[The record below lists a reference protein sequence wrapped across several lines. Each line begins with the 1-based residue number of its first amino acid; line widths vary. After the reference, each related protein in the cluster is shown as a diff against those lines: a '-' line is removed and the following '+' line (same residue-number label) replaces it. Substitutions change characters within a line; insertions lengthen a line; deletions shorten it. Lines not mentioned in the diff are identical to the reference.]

1 MEGLL
6 LGGSLLAAFLAGA
19 VALFAPCCI
28 VVLFPSYLA
37 AAVRNSRWRLV
48 PLTLVFAAG
57 IAVVLVPVT
66 LGLGMLTRGLLR
78 YHGAIYIAG
87 GLLMLL
93 LAGLAL
99 LGRGWT
105 LPIMRGSPDVQ
116 RTDTGGVFVLGVFSG
131 AASACCAPVLTGVL
145 TLSAV
150 APTLLQSTGIG
161 LAYVFG
167 MVFPLV
173 ILALGWDRLGS
184 RGRNRLRGRQRRL
197 RLAGR
202 TYTVTTLDLAA
213 GAMYALMGMALI
225 AIGVTGATLAPTGQ
239 AAIGTWLE
247 GRLTPIVD
255 ALAPVPDVVVGLAL
269 VAVAAAAVVISGRRR
284 PPEPEHHATAQETCH
299 DTNTK
304 PETDAETVQTSGK
317 GHH

>member
-1 MEGLL
+1 MEGLFF
-6 LGGSLLAAFLAGA
+6 GGSLLAAFLAGA

-66 LGLGMLTRGLLR
+66 LGLGILARGLLR
-78 YHGAIYIAG
+78 FHGATYVVG
-87 GLLMLL
+87 GMLMLL

-99 LGRGWT
+99 TGRGWT
-105 LPIMRGSPDVQ
+105 MPFLRGAPDVE

-150 APTLLQSTGIG
+150 APSMVQSVGIG

-173 ILALGWDRLGS
+173 ILAAGWDRLGS
-184 RGRNRLRGRQRRL
+184 RGRARVRGRQRQV

-202 TYTVTTLDLAA
+202 SFTVSTLDLAA
-213 GAMYALMGMALI
+213 GAMYSLMGIVLI
-225 AIGVTGATLAPTGQ
+225 VIGVTGATLAPVGQ
-239 AAIGTWLE
+239 AAVGSWLE
-247 GRLTPIVD
+247 DRLVPLTE
-255 ALAPVPDVVVGLAL
+255 ALAPVPDLVVGLVL
-269 VAVAAAAVVISGRRR
+269 VLFAAGAIAISGRRR
-284 PPEPEHHATAQETCH
+284 TADSQPDTTAEEHCH
-299 DTNTK
+299 DTHA
-304 PETDAETVQTSGK
+304 ESAAQEEAGDAAETR
-317 GHH
+317 H